1 MTAKLGDAD
10 KQLLAAIFRIDSGQ
24 FSRCLASGVSCEEPA
39 IRAHS
44 IQNARYLDLLAE
56 DGHVIA
62 FSRRFDVD
70 KGLSIDY
77 TRVGRNR
84 ATTFEGLCTSHDNE
98 LFSAIE
104 VGELDLESSQHK
116 FLLAYRATIREFHAT
131 CDAVCKVQG
140 AYVKRVELGID
151 PKDEPSPSGMF
162 AVERMIISHETYL
175 YKLLFDEAYASRN
188 FDAVTHDVLPLDV
201 EQPTIG
207 LSSLF
212 SLDGVLRGDS
222 TVRVCA
228 SVLPISPQSTVV
240 VLSYLS
246 DDAPLARA
254 HLSRVLDSEG
264 YHQRYELS
272 KLFLNSCD
280 NFVIA
285 PSYFRLWTSE
295 KRDAV
300 REFFSRTILDN
311 DTAYDNVHLY
321 LF

>member
-1 MTAKLGDAD
+1 MTVEPGEAD
-10 KQLLAAIFRIDSGQ
+10 KQLLAIFRIDSGQ
-24 FSRCLASGVSCEEPA
+24 FSRCLAIGISCNEPA

-44 IQNARYLDLLAE
+44 VQNARYLDLLAE

-62 FSRRFDVD
+62 FGRRFDVD
-70 KGLSIDY
+70 KGLTIDY
-77 TRVGRNR
+77 SSVGRNR

-104 VGELDLESSQHK
+104 VGELDLESPQHT

-140 AYVKRVELGID
+140 AYAKRVELGID
-151 PKDEPSPSGMF
+151 PKGEPSPTGIF
-162 AVERMIISHETYL
+162 AVERMIVSYETYH

-188 FDAVTHDVLPLDV
+188 FALLTHDILQLDV

-212 SLDGVLRGDS
+212 SLDGVLRGDA

-228 SVLPISPQSTVV
+228 SVLPVSPRRTVV

-246 DDAPLARA
+246 EDAPLARS
-254 HLSRVLDSEG
+254 HLSRVLGSDG

-285 PSYFRLWTSE
+285 PSYFRSWTKE

-300 REFFSRTILDN
+300 REYFTRTIVRGHMEF
-311 DTAYDNVHLY
+311 DNVHLY